1 MKKYHIW
8 TIGCQMNVADSTHVG
23 AELEKLGYEPTA
35 DIDAA
40 EVVVL
45 NTCVV
50 RQSAE
55 DKATGKLGSLKP
67 WRKQN
72 PDRTL
77 ALMGC
82 MVGVKP
88 APALVESLP
97 WVDVFMAPSQA
108 QPLVDHLRNH
118 MIEEELAALERQQL
132 QRRYQYQDDAYPI
145 ASIKH
150 LALLGEA
157 PVAAHVPIVY
167 GCSHACTYCVIPY
180 PPRRR
185 TQPPAG
191 RDPRRSA
198 RTGRA
203 GREGDHAVGPD
214 RGPLRLRPAGMRRT
228 ESAGWTYCAPSTRSR
243 GWSASASSPAIPTG

>member
-35 DIDAA
+35 DIDEA

-55 DKATGKLGSLKP
+55 DKAAGKLGSLKP

-132 QRRYQYQDDAYPI
+132 ASPLPVSGRRLPHRFDQAPGLAGRSACDRARADRLRLLARL
-145 ASIKH
+145 H
-150 LALLGEA
+150 LLHHPL
-157 PVAAHVPIVY
+157 
-167 GCSHACTYCVIPY
+167 

-185 TQPPAG
+185 AQPPAG
-191 RDPRRSA
+191 RDRA
-198 RTGRA
+198 RGARPGRA
-203 GREGDHAVGPD
+203 GREGGDAAGPD
-214 RGPLRLRPAGMRRT
+214 RRSLRQRLRRT
-228 ESAGWTYCAPSTRSR
+228 ARTWPTCCTPCTRST
-243 GWSASASSPAIPTG
+243 GWSASAS